1 MIKKG
6 MFIAITVI
14 AVVCIFSACA
24 DKVEKVSAI
33 PETEEK
39 ENKSPVLELT
49 SLTEDTTQSVC
60 IDYVIESYENI
71 QKFGYDLFAQCID
84 DENPVFSPVSAY
96 LALSMAT
103 CGADGTTREEL
114 YSVLGNDLL
123 SLSDDMMNRFS
134 VSGDILNLS
143 VANSAWIDSAFAV
156 NDTWLGTVKSLMDAG
171 AFQEELS
178 TEQTMN
184 KINDWISDKTNRLI
198 DTMLT
203 EPLAQQTRLALFNTV
218 YFKGKWKLPF
228 EPQNTH
234 SEAFYLQKKQENEKQ
249 VEMMNLYSTD
259 LEYLSNDFM
268 EGVLLPYQNNGE
280 NCSDALAFIAL
291 KPIGENHIRE
301 VYQKL
306 TDKVIADILSNKQTE
321 IVNLKLPKFE
331 VTFDKKL
338 NESLMNIG
346 LVECFD
352 EEKANFDQLGRTIY
366 GDTLYINL
374 VRQKAKIIVDEEG
387 TEAAAATEVLMKER
401 SAMIMTD
408 PKELYFNEPFIYIIM
423 DMETEVP
430 LFIGILDNPN

>member
-1 MIKKG
+1 M
-6 MFIAITVI
+6 
-14 AVVCIFSACA
+14 
-24 DKVEKVSAI
+24 
-33 PETEEK
+33 
-39 ENKSPVLELT
+39 
-49 SLTEDTTQSVC
+49 
-60 IDYVIESYENI
+60 
-71 QKFGYDLFAQCID
+71 
-84 DENPVFSPVSAY
+84 
-96 LALSMAT
+96 LS
-103 CGADGTTREEL
+103 
-114 YSVLGNDLL
+114 
-123 SLSDDMMNRFS
+123 
-134 VSGDILNLS
+134 
-143 VANSAWIDSAFAV
+143 
-156 NDTWLGTVKSLMDAG
+156 K
-171 AFQEELS
+171 
-178 TEQTMN
+178 
-184 KINDWISDKTNRLI
+184 
-198 DTMLT
+198 
-203 EPLAQQTRLALFNTV
+203 
-218 YFKGKWKLPF
+218 
-228 EPQNTH
+228 
-234 SEAFYLQKKQENEKQ
+234 KKQENEKQ